1 MFVYGWI
8 GKEDLFPGRITLSQN
23 LSADNKT
30 HYSEENGLSLTST
43 PREAPETR
51 KSQTGGLNMDPEL
64 QRLVLLPLTRLHVF
78 KISCSRESGIQ
89 RDIEREG
96 QRRLPRLLLHSS
108 HVNNESRREKIHTR
122 LFLCRSFRCV
132 MKTNGDV
139 AAAAATPHSG
149 LIHPHLNE
157 MYSPSQVE
165 DAALPQP
172 PSLQLHL
179 QTELGLL
186 NVFKSTDMR
195 NFVLKLVET
204 PNHLG

>member
-1 MFVYGWI
+1 M
-8 GKEDLFPGRITLSQN
+8 
-23 LSADNKT
+23 
-30 HYSEENGLSLTST
+30 
-43 PREAPETR
+43 
-51 KSQTGGLNMDPEL
+51 
-64 QRLVLLPLTRLHVF
+64 
-78 KISCSRESGIQ
+78 KI
-89 RDIEREG
+89 
-96 QRRLPRLLLHSS
+96 
-108 HVNNESRREKIHTR
+108 
-122 LFLCRSFRCV
+122 
-132 MKTNGDV
+132 NGDV